1 MLKNRL
7 AIKIKPELIKRCLLL
22 RQIKKFYHNLQKE
35 INMLRSI
42 VLILLAAVF
51 VLQVSVNAQG
61 RGPRDDRPE
70 WGKKFF
76 EKLDLTEAQQEN
88 IEKLRIDHQKKMVDL
103 RASLE
108 KEQIA
113 MKELLGKDD
122 LNRSVYVAQQDKLA
136 AARDKIQKAMAN
148 HQMDIYE
155 QLNADQKKIW
165 RENHRRRGNDGKGN
179 FRKGGRGPGKRGPG
193 FGPCFND

>member
-1 MLKNRL
+1 
-7 AIKIKPELIKRCLLL
+7 
-22 RQIKKFYHNLQKE
+22 
-35 INMLRSI
+35 MLRSI
-42 VLILLAAVF
+42 ILTLLLAVLT
-51 VLQVSVNAQG
+51 LQVTVNAQG

-70 WGKKFF
+70 WGKKFI
-76 EKLDLTEAQQEN
+76 EKLDLTDAQQEN
-88 IEKLRIDHQKKMVDL
+88 IEKLRINHQKQMVDL

-122 LNRSVYVAQQDKLA
+122 FSRSAYLAQQDKVA

-155 QLNADQKKIW
+155 QLNADQKKTW
-165 RENHRRRGNDGKGN
+165 RENHRKWGNNGN
-179 FRKGGRGPGKRGPG
+179 KFFGKGGRGPGKRGPG
-193 FGPCFND
+193 FGPCWTD